1 MKMKL
6 LKILSI
12 ILLSSVCYAQQDDF
26 SNSQII
32 VELKDNYNA
41 NLFCKNARLVTIN
54 DSLQLDKRS
63 VIGNKKIKRT
73 FLLQFKNDIDVKSVI
88 EVYKKTDLFRYV
100 EPNYIGHGHGVLQTT
115 PNDPFFLTRQWSHFN
130 NGTFTLSPATNDAD
144 IDTELAWDIT
154 QGDPNLVVAIL
165 DSGITY
171 THPEIEDRIG
181 IGYNFVNSTNNA
193 TDDQGHGTNV
203 TGIALAKGNNSV
215 GFAGVNWN
223 SRIMPIKVLNNNN
236 AGYYSWWI
244 DGIYFAVDNGAKVIN
259 MSLGG
264 NSSSTGLED
273 AINYAFAFNVPVV
286 VSSGNGNGTIQY
298 PAKYENAISVGSTS
312 SNDTRTVPFFWDAT
326 SGSNYGDELDFVA
339 PGNFIYG
346 LSHTSNTDYNSYW
359 GGTSQAAPHVTG
371 VISLLLSI
379 NPLLT
384 VTEIRTILRE
394 SVEDQVGDAL
404 DTPGWDQYYGWGR
417 LNAFNAVSHSLL
429 STTSY
434 YKQSKAVKL
443 YPNPV
448 SSEESFTVSGLQAG
462 VNYDIKVFSLEG
474 KAVQQLNSAATD
486 GTLKVDLEYVQAGVY
501 FVQIQNLT
509 DRLLFSK
516 KLVKN

>member
-1 MKMKL
+1 MKL

-12 ILLSSVCYAQQDDF
+12 LLLSSACYAQQDEF
-26 SNSQII
+26 SKSQIV
-32 VELKDNYNA
+32 VELKDNYSA
-41 NLFCKNARLVTIN
+41 KLFCKNARLMTIN
-54 DSLQLDKRS
+54 DSLRLDKHT

-88 EVYKKTDLFRYV
+88 DVYKKTDLFRYV

-115 PNDPFFLTRQWSHFN
+115 PNDPFFLTRQWSHVN
-130 NGTFTLSPATNDAD
+130 NGTFSLSPATSDAD
-144 IDTELAWDIT
+144 IDTDLAWDIT

-171 THPEIEDRIG
+171 AHPEIEDRIG
-181 IGYNFVNSTNNA
+181 LGYNFVNSTNNA

-223 SRIMPIKVLNNNN
+223 SRIMPVKVLNSNN

-264 NSSSTGLED
+264 TSSSTGLED

-326 SGSNYGDELDFVA
+326 SGSNYGAELDFVA

-379 NPLLT
+379 NPALT

-394 SVEDQVGDAL
+394 SSQDQVGDSL

-417 LNAFNAVSHSLL
+417 LNAFNAVSNPLL
-429 STTSY
+429 STTAY
-434 YKQSKAVKL
+434 YKESTSLKL

-448 SSEESFTVSGLQAG
+448 STEESFSISGLQVG

-474 KAVQQLNSAATD
+474 KAVQQLKSGATD
-486 GTLKVDLEYVQAGVY
+486 GTLKVDLESVQSGIY
-501 FVQIQNLT
+501 FVQIQNLS